1 MCWPLMEQKKMVR
14 NKYMESKA
22 ATNKLRKYSSLGVQ
36 PWKPP
41 GSPNSPKGVTTV
53 EENDVAWI
61 CTRMISYYG
70 KQIKTVST
78 GW

>member
-1 MCWPLMEQKKMVR
+1 MMEQKKMVR

-41 GSPNSPKGVTTV
+41 GSPNSPKGVTVV
-53 EENDVAWI
+53 EANSVA
-61 CTRMISYYG
+61 
-70 KQIKTVST
+70 
-78 GW
+78 